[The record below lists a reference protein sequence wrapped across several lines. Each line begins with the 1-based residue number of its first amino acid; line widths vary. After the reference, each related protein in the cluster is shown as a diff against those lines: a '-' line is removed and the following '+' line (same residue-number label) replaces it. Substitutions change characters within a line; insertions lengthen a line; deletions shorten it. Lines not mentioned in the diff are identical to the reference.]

1 MSTGRLRD
9 LGLHLL
15 DRQVVDTQGEPVGKV
30 DDVEISDE
38 GYVVALLLGPQALA
52 GRLGG
57 LLGSWLQFW
66 SEALTRERTFEPG
79 RVGVDL
85 VVDYGREIQVAR
97 SRADLR
103 VQRNEDRFRD
113 YLVARIPGADRGSQ

>member
-1 MSTGRLRD
+1 MSAGRVRD

-57 LLGSWLQFW
+57 LLGGWLQFW
-66 SEALTRERTFEPG
+66 SEALTRERTFAPG
-79 RVGVDL
+79 RIGVEQ
-85 VVDYGREIQVAR
+85 VVDYGREIQVGR
-97 SRADLR
+97 SREELQ
-103 VQRNEDRFRD
+103 VHRNEDRFRK
-113 YLVARIPGADRGSQ
+113 YLVSRIPGAGRASE